1 MNAFIHFMEK
11 RFIPVANKISSNRYL
26 KSVSTG
32 SMSLLG
38 VIMLGAI
45 FTVISSLSWEP
56 YQNFLSVTNIGTVMN
71 YIPAY
76 TIDLLG
82 LYMAFSIA
90 YCGAGILGSKN
101 KLWGR
106 GSSHWYVSC
115 Y

>member
-90 YCGAGILGSKN
+90 YCGAGIFGIKN